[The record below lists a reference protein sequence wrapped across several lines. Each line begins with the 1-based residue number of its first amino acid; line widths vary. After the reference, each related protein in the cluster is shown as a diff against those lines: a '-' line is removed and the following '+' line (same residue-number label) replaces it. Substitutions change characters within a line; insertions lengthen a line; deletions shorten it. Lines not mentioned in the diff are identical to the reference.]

1 MSNLKLEITQPMLKL
16 GFTDS
21 GATLTLEDL
30 PASVGG
36 TISFEVRSLEGTR
49 GALREAPHPIF
60 QTMRSQTTSEI
71 ISYLKYIFEGI
82 DWLKPGWLKPIGE
95 KSKMLRS

>member
-1 MSNLKLEITQPMLKL
+1 MLVHSKIEPFGFLLSNGRELNMSDLKLEITQPMLKL

-21 GATLTLEDL
+21 GATLPLEDL

-49 GALREAPHPIF
+49 GAL
-60 QTMRSQTTSEI
+60 
-71 ISYLKYIFEGI
+71 
-82 DWLKPGWLKPIGE
+82 
-95 KSKMLRS
+95 

>member
-1 MSNLKLEITQPMLKL
+1 MSDLKLEITQPMLKL

-21 GATLTLEDL
+21 GATLSVDDL

-49 GALREAPHPIF
+49 GAL
-60 QTMRSQTTSEI
+60 
-71 ISYLKYIFEGI
+71 
-82 DWLKPGWLKPIGE
+82 
-95 KSKMLRS
+95 

>member
-1 MSNLKLEITQPMLKL
+1 MSDLKLEITQPMLKL

-30 PASVGG
+30 PVSVGG

-49 GALREAPHPIF
+49 GAL
-60 QTMRSQTTSEI
+60 
-71 ISYLKYIFEGI
+71 
-82 DWLKPGWLKPIGE
+82 
-95 KSKMLRS
+95 